1 MRAALLILIVGL
13 AAAPVFADPPA
24 TTPAP
29 KATSDE
35 QQLLDLEQ
43 RWLDAGIADDRK
55 TLDDI
60 LRDDFVDVTWYG
72 QVRGKSVV
80 MAAQSATGKTT
91 PMKTHQTLSDLQVRV
106 RGYVGV
112 VTGKNTV
119 EADDHSFSLKVHF
132 TDVFLKENGKWRA
145 FSAQETIE
153 RDPQIPVVGSISK
166 PPAAQTP

>member
-1 MRAALLILIVGL
+1 MRAWPLILITVL
-13 AAAPVFADPPA
+13 AAAPVFAAEPQQ
-24 TTPAP
+24 P
-29 KATSDE
+29 KPVSDQ

-43 RWLDAGIADDRK
+43 RWLDAGIANDYK

-80 MAAQSATGKTT
+80 MAAENASDKST
-91 PMKTHQTLSDLQVRV
+91 PMKTHQSLSDLQVRV
-106 RGYVGV
+106 RGDVGV

-119 EADDHSFSLKVHF
+119 EADDHSFTLKVHF
-132 TDVFLKENGKWRA
+132 TDVFLKEAGKWRA

-153 RDPQIPVVGSISK
+153 KDPQLPAVPTPTK
-166 PPAAQTP
+166 PPSAQTP

>member
-1 MRAALLILIVGL
+1 MRAAALILIAGL
-13 AAAPVFADPPA
+13 TAAPAFADAPA
-24 TTPAP
+24 QKPTA
-29 KATSDE
+29 E
-35 QQLLDLEQ
+35 QQQLLDLEQ

-72 QVRGKSVV
+72 QVRGKALV
-80 MAAQSATGKTT
+80 MAAQSVTGKST

-106 RGYVGV
+106 RGDVGV

-119 EADDHSFSLKVHF
+119 EADDGSFTLKVHF
-132 TDVFLKENGKWRA
+132 TDVFLKEDGKWRA

-153 RDPQIPVVGSISK
+153 KDPQIPAVETVAK
-166 PPAAQTP
+166 PPAQTP

>member
-1 MRAALLILIVGL
+1 MRACPLILIVGL
-13 AAAPVFADPPA
+13 AAMPVFAAEPEQPKPA
-24 TTPAP
+24 T
-29 KATSDE
+29 DQ

-80 MAAQSATGKTT
+80 MAAQNASDKST
-91 PMKTHQTLSDLQVRV
+91 PMKTHQSLSDLQVRV
-106 RGYVGV
+106 RGDVGI

-119 EADDHSFSLKVHF
+119 EADDHSFTLKVHF
-132 TDVFLKENGKWRA
+132 TDVFLKEAGKWRA

-153 RDPQIPVVGSISK
+153 KDPQLPSAPTLTK
-166 PPAAQTP
+166 PPSAQTP

>member
-1 MRAALLILIVGL
+1 MRAWPLILITIL
-13 AAAPVFADPPA
+13 ATAPAFAAEPEQPKPTADQ
-24 TTPAP
+24 
-29 KATSDE
+29 

-80 MAAQSATGKTT
+80 MAAQNAGDKSTT
-91 PMKTHQTLSDLQVRV
+91 MKTHQSLSDLQVRV
-106 RGYVGV
+106 RGDVGI

-119 EADDHSFSLKVHF
+119 EADDHSFTLKVHF
-132 TDVFLKENGKWRA
+132 TDVFLKEAGKWRA

-153 RDPQIPVVGSISK
+153 KDPQL
-166 PPAAQTP
+166 PPAPTVATPPSAQTP

>member
-1 MRAALLILIVGL
+1 MRAFSLILIVGL
-13 AAAPVFADPPA
+13 AAAPVFAAEPQQ
-24 TTPAP
+24 P
-29 KATSDE
+29 KPVSE
-35 QQLLDLEQ
+35 QQQLLDLEQ

-80 MAAQSATGKTT
+80 LAAQSTGDKSAT
-91 PMKTHQTLSDLQVRV
+91 MKTHQTLSDLQVRV
-106 RGYVGV
+106 RNDVGV

-119 EADDHSFSLKVHF
+119 EADDHSFTLKVHF
-132 TDVFLKENGKWRA
+132 TDVFLKEAGKWRA

-153 RDPQIPVVGSISK
+153 KDPELPTVQSVTK
-166 PPAAQTP
+166 PPSAQTP